1 MQYATRYLLLLLA
14 SVYNTVWNTT
24 RCHWILA
31 GTGQQYKYGVGKMV
45 FLHLHLLHKQG
56 WLSYTCDGHGL
67 LPHCLH
73 TLHVPRLGNQAYAI
87 HILLCRQKKLVY
99 ANQAY
104 VIHTLFVH
112 QTCQL
117 SSHQAYI
124 VCTPSMSSNLIV
136 PTNQTIQWQE
146 IPWDLLL
153 KVSLP
158 PHHHHHHHHHHH
170 INIMMMLNSY
180 QVHVYIIGKL

>member
-1 MQYATRYLLLLLA
+1 MVNRVCNMPLATCCYFGYLLLPLM
-14 SVYNTVWNTT
+14 
-24 RCHWILA
+24 A

-87 HILLCRQKKLVY
+87 HI
-99 ANQAY
+99 
-104 VIHTLFVH
+104 VH

-117 SSHQAYI
+117 SSHMYQAYI

-146 IPWDLLL
+146 IPWDLLFRGFA
-153 KVSLP
+153 SS
-158 PHHHHHHHHHHH
+158 
-170 INIMMMLNSY
+170 ISSSSY
-180 QVHVYIIGKL
+180 